1 MYLPQP
7 FHRRHKLHFAEYGC
21 DLREFKL
28 ACDGRIEFA
37 QWLHPYDRPTVITQ
51 GAVDALREFIQPGDF
66 VIDVGAHTGDTTVP
80 MALAAGP
87 TGCTLAIEPNPYVF
101 KVLARNAVLNVEKT
115 HIVPRCF
122 AATERDGRFV
132 FHYSDASF
140 CNGGF
145 KSQQRAWLY
154 RRKHPLTVK
163 GRKLLDVL
171 GGEFADWLPKLSY
184 VKIDAEGYD
193 RAILQSLLPI
203 VREYRPVIRTEVFRK
218 LRAGERFALYDLL
231 AGEGYRLHRYLDDD
245 NPQGGLLFRRAMTS
259 KKHFDILAVPRR
271 ASRPVQNCRLGNP
284 RLSSVSCRIRVGGGD
299 ASPRRFAPVRGRGL
313 ESKHRREI
321 GQVNN
326 VECLDQLARI
336 GEVEQRFS

>member
-1 MYLPQP
+1 MHLPQL
-7 FHRRHKLHFAEYGC
+7 FHRRRKLHFAEYGSE
-21 DLREFKL
+21 LREFKL
-28 ACDGRIEFA
+28 AYDGRIEFA

-51 GAVDALREFIQPGDF
+51 SAVDALREFIQPGDF

-101 KVLARNAVLNVEKT
+101 KVLAWNAGLNVEKT

-122 AATERDGRFV
+122 AATEREGRFV

-154 RRKHPLTVK
+154 RRKHPLTVE

-171 GGEFADWLPKLSY
+171 GTEFADWLPKLSY

-203 VREYRPVIRTEVFRK
+203 VREFRPVIRTEVFRK
-218 LRAGERFALYDLL
+218 LRVGERFALYDLL
-231 AGEGYRLHRYLDDD
+231 AGEGYRLHRYEDD
-245 NPQGGLLFRRAMTS
+245 
-259 KKHFDILAVPRR
+259 
-271 ASRPVQNCRLGNP
+271 CNP
-284 RLSSVSCRIRVGGGD
+284 RVSYSS
-299 ASPRRFAPVRGRGL
+299 A
-313 ESKHRREI
+313 
-321 GQVNN
+321 
-326 VECLDQLARI
+326 
-336 GEVEQRFS
+336 QR